1 MLRGNI
7 RLHCQHIYTAGIHTV
22 QNTHLQG
29 VSWEQDREV
38 IEGRQFMNWTSLN
51 ALTGLNTNPDYLKMD
66 IEGYEYQVLHSIIDS
81 GENFPLQIAMEL
93 HIGGMI
99 GSKARRMYPAELIAF
114 MNYLRL
120 FGGYYLVNRRDACL
134 HCTEIVIA
142 MLDCEQQGKMALNKN
157 PVNELKQFSS
167 DNSLL
172 KASIDKYL
180 LTREGK

>member
-29 VSWEQDREV
+29 LSWEQDREV

-93 HIGGMI
+93 HIGRMI